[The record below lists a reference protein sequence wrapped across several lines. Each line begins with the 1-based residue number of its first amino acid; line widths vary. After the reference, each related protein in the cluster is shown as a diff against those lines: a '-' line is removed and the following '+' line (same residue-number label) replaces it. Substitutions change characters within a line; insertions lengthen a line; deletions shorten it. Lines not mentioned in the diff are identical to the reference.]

1 MMQVFRSLLTRNLL
15 ALLLAFFFIISVQA
29 QSTPGLLLIIGG
41 GYTDTYNGFMQYAI
55 ANARNGLVKILVLPV
70 PYATNA
76 ETITQAERNQNLKDA
91 EERRLQIEGACLRN
105 VPADTSCEVV
115 LVPLF
120 TRSDASDPAI
130 LELFSHDVAAIYI
143 LGGDQAVAMQ
153 ALIDTPAEQRLTEL
167 YANGTIIGGTSAGGA
182 VQSRTMLA
190 AYRPNFA
197 PENALFFGAV
207 EVWNT
212 DERRGLPF
220 GIQDAIVDQHFQQR
234 ARMGRLISVITQ
246 PDLPHVGIGVD
257 AYTGV
262 VADGNWI
269 RDVFGLYTVTVLDA
283 ETYHAADSV
292 RYVTI
297 ADGQP
302 PLISVRNVLLTVL
315 SPGDFSYNLQT
326 RVPYFGQTAYEPP
339 PILERTF
346 DSLRI
351 PSGAGTLIL
360 AGDISDTLNNN
371 GILRRFLDITGKA
384 NASILVVADGGASP
398 AANQRTAQ
406 RYANA
411 LSALGAQVTVGD
423 GEAVPD
429 NIDGIVFVG
438 RDASNMTPPAWLR
451 SAWLTGTPVLADNA
465 AATLLGSFYAAHGP
479 TPTGDAEQEEI
490 AVQRSFVQGKTEIKE
505 GLNLLP
511 VTLQPQVLADK
522 RFGRLFSLA
531 YNHPDQLAIALN
543 ANTALEVHAEGARV
557 LGENGI
563 FVLDLRFAERTL
575 GTNNGFVIANGLLD
589 VFAPGEI
596 VQPEP
601 ADIDA
606 VYQPQPT
613 PQLPTLTPTPLPT
626 STAAPTLT
634 VVNPTVPTATTFASS
649 PDAET
654 EATPPAQP
662 PYWLV
667 AVLGLA
673 VLLAVW
679 FATKARR

>member
-1 MMQVFRSLLTRNLL
+1 MQVFRSSLTRNLL
-15 ALLLAFFFIISVQA
+15 ALVLTFFFIISVQA

-41 GYTDTYNGFMQYAI
+41 GYTDTYNGFMQYAV
-55 ANARNGLVKILVLPV
+55 ANAHNGLVKILVLPV

-76 ETITQAERNQNLKDA
+76 ATITQAERNQNLKDA

-105 VPADTSCEVV
+105 VPADMSCEVL

-120 TRSDASDPAI
+120 TRSDAADPTI
-130 LELFSHDVAAIYI
+130 LEMFSNDVAAIYI

-153 ALIDTPAEQRLTEL
+153 ALIDTPVEQRLTDL
-167 YANGTIIGGTSAGGA
+167 YENGTIIGGTSAGGA

-190 AYRPNFA
+190 AYRPNYA
-197 PENALFFGAV
+197 PENALFFGSV

-297 ADGQP
+297 ADNQP
-302 PLISVRNVLLTVL
+302 PLISVRNVLLTVM

-326 RVPYFGQTAYEPP
+326 RVPYFGQTAHEPLP
-339 PILERTF
+339 TLERTF

-360 AGDISDTLNNN
+360 AGDISNTLDNNS
-371 GILRRFLDITGKA
+371 ILRRFLDITGKTT
-384 NASILVVADGGASP
+384 ASILVVADGGASP

-411 LSALGAQVTVGD
+411 LSALGAQVTVGS
-423 GEAVPD
+423 GEEVAD

-438 RDASNMTPPAWLR
+438 RDASNMVPPAWLR
-451 SAWLTGTPVLADNA
+451 SAWLAGTPVLADNA

-505 GLNLLP
+505 GLNFLP

-634 VVNPTVPTATTFASS
+634 AVSSTIPTATTFASS
-649 PDAET
+649 PDTAT
-654 EATPPAQP
+654 EAPPSDQP

-673 VLLAVW
+673 VLLLAVW